1 MRGIT
6 GRTTR
11 TIVLLAALIDA
22 SRPAVAAPAASPA
35 ALSESPAAP
44 ATVTS
49 SDPDHAV
56 SVAPA
61 TGSDAGGVGN
71 AAVPVGKTAGKSLP
85 SDVLAA
91 YTLAIAVA
99 PPGCHLSLPLLA
111 AIGQVESGNLA
122 GHAVDAKN
130 RVTPAILGPVLN
142 GRGVRRR
149 GRHRRWPVGR
159 QQEMGPGA
167 RARSSS
173 SRPAGAWPESTWT
186 ATASETRRTSSTLLV
201 RRWSTC
207 ARVVATSPLLRDC
220 VRACSPT
227 TTPAGYL
234 QARARLEGRLR
245 QRRPQRRRRAD
256 GLRSLGVADDADARP
271 PICPSA
277 AARHGTRPA
286 TRRSRRRQPVRPTP
300 TKPAAPSP
308 PTPSATPDPTPSDGA
323 TPTRRRPARDRAR
336 PQGRPRGR
344 PSRTPPAPG
353 SPHRRARSS
362 RTPTP
367 PTPQPPATTATP
379 AEPTATP
386 CPPCPPAADATGTRP
401 NPPTRPNQLTRTS
414 PACPRLTRRQSA
426 DPDAHPDALT
436 VSRTAS
442 ASPRTRSAGPGTRV
456 SDQSRSVEGQ

>member
-11 TIVLLAALIDA
+11 TIVLLAALMMLPGQQ
-22 SRPAVAAPAASPA
+22 SLHLLPRPA

-130 RVTPAILGPVLN
+130 RVTPAIIGPVLN
-142 GRGVRRR
+142 GRGVRAVADTDGGQWDGNKRWDR
-149 GRHRRWPVGR
+149 ALGPFQFIPSSWRVAGVDMDADGVRDPQNIFDAAGAAMVYLCAGGRDLATPAGLR
-159 QQEMGPGA
+159 QGVLA
-167 RARSSS
+167 YNHS
-173 SRPAGAWPESTWT
+173 SRYLRLVLAWKAVLDNVDLNGVGEPTVYGAW
-186 ATASETRRTSSTLLV
+186 AL
-201 RRWSTC
+201 
-207 ARVVATSPLLRDC
+207 
-220 VRACSPT
+220 PT
-227 TTPAGYL
+227 TQTTPADLSVGGGTP
-234 QARARLEGRLR
+234 RH
-245 QRRPQRRRRAD
+245 P
-256 GLRSLGVADDADARP
+256 
-271 PICPSA
+271 
-277 AARHGTRPA
+277 ARHAAKPSPA
-286 TRRSRRRQPVRPTP
+286 AVRPTP

-308 PTPSATPDPTPSDGA
+308 PTPSAKPDPTPSDGA
-323 TPTRRRPARDRAR
+323 TQTTPT
-336 PQGRPRGR
+336 
-344 PSRTPPAPG
+344 TPPATAPTTG
-353 SPHRRARSS
+353 PTTGPTEPDPPTAGEP
-362 RTPTP
+362 TPTCP
-367 PTPQPPATTATP
+367 VQPDTNTPTPQPPATTATP

-386 CPPCPPAADATGTRP
+386 CPPCPPATDATVDPAEPTEPTEPADADEP
-401 NPPTRPNQLTRTS
+401 CV
-414 PACPRLTRRQSA
+414 A
-426 DPDAHPDALT
+426 
-436 VSRTAS
+436 
-442 ASPRTRSAGPGTRV
+442 PG
-456 SDQSRSVEGQ
+456 